1 MNFFELVRLAAV
13 NLWRRPLRTFLT
25 VLGVIIGTLC
35 ITIMVALGLGNLE
48 QFNESIMQNSN
59 LTRIEVSA
67 NYGSNVRLD
76 TAAVDRFKQIPGV
89 ASATGVS
96 NLPAFIVMGRYEYT
110 GSICAVDPT
119 AMDFEFSEGKVF
131 PQTDALEFVVGSNAR
146 EYFSDPRDRSQYGGY
161 GGVFVSVAVDSG
173 VSADD
178 EAAVIGPDVDWLEE
192 PLTYYP
198 SWGDYQDEESTP
210 DRPAPKSYRARV
222 SGILAPAENMESY
235 NIYVSQ
241 EAARRVYAENRK
253 RLDADQINLDRFDSA
268 YVNAADVDDVQS
280 ILDTIK
286 GMGYQAYSDTEWINQ
301 MQQEQSRQQSQLIAI
316 GLISLLVSAIG
327 IANTMLASILERRRE
342 IGVMKVIGLS
352 VGKINL
358 MFLVE
363 AAMIGLIGGL
373 IGIGLSYAAAAVV
386 STATGSVSFLGMYFD
401 QGVRMSIPWW
411 LSLGAVGIAVGV
423 GLVSGIYPA
432 WKATRLSPLEA
443 IRGAEA

>member
-48 QFNESIMQNSN
+48 QFNENIMQSSN
-59 LTRIEVSA
+59 LTQIQVSA

-76 TAAVDRFKQIPGV
+76 TAAVDRIRQIPGV
-89 ASATGVS
+89 RSATGIS
-96 NLPAFIVMGRYEYT
+96 NLPAYIVMGRYEYS
-110 GSICAVDPT
+110 GSICAVDPE
-119 AMDFEFSEGKVF
+119 AMDFTFAEGGVF
-131 PQTDALEFVVGSNAR
+131 PASDTLAFVVGSNAR
-146 EYFSDPRDRSQYGGY
+146 EYFQDPRDRSQYSYYGY
-161 GGVFVSVAVDSG
+161 DAVVVMDSG
-173 VSADD
+173 ADAEEGAD
-178 EAAVIGPDVDWLEE
+178 IGPDMDWLEE
-192 PLTYYP
+192 SLTYYP
-198 SWGDYQDEESTP
+198 SWGNFADEETRP
-210 DRPAPKSYRARV
+210 EYPAPKAYRARV
-222 SGILAPAENMESY
+222 SGVLAPADNMESY
-235 NIYVSQ
+235 NIYISLD
-241 EAARRVYAENRK
+241 AARRIYNENRR
-253 RLDADQINLDRFDSA
+253 RLDADSVSLDRFDEA
-268 YVNAADVDDVQS
+268 LVNAADVDDVQE

-286 GMGYQAYSDTEWINQ
+286 GMGFQAYSDTEWINQ
-301 MQQEQSRQQSQLIAI
+301 MQEEQGRQQSQLIAI

-363 AAMIGLIGGL
+363 AAMIGLLGGL
-373 IGIGLSYAAAAVV
+373 IGIGLSYAAAALLG
-386 STATGSVSFLGMYFD
+386 TASDSVSFLGMYFD

-411 LSLGAVGIAVGV
+411 LSLGAVGIAVSV
-423 GLVSGIYPA
+423 GLLSGIYPA

-443 IRGAEA
+443 IRGAES